1 MYGGAGKR
9 EEMAIQE
16 TGQPGGSVFAEE
28 ETMKTEEGAAIS
40 GEDLSFPQMRGA
52 GFGRFAPWGLEL
64 LKS

>member
-1 MYGGAGKR
+1 
-9 EEMAIQE
+9 MAIQE